1 MKVTVRNGQTLADIA
16 IQVYG
21 SAEAIFVLASDNNLD
36 ITDKLTAGMELDY
49 SSANVLNKRIVDYY
63 AANKIYPCTE
73 DGADVSNR
81 LFDDTFNIAF
91 N

>member
-1 MKVTVRNGQTLADIA
+1 MKVTVRNGQTLTDIA

-21 SAEAIFVLASDNNLD
+21 SSEAVFTLASENALD

-49 SSANVLNKRIVDYY
+49 SSDNIVNKRIVDYY
-63 AANKIYPCTE
+63 AANNIYPCTQ
-73 DGADVSNR
+73 DDADVSNR